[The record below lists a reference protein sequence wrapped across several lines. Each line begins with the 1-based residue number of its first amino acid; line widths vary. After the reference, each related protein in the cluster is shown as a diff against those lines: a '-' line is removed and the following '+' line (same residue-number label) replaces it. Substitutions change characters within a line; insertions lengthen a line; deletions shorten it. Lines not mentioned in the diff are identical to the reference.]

1 MENNTTYHIPVL
13 FKESID
19 ALQINPA
26 GTYVDVTFGGGG
38 HAREIFNR
46 LNEHGRLIVFD
57 QDPDAKKNAWEAPNF
72 HFVPANFSF
81 LKNHL
86 RLLNIKQ
93 IDGLLADL
101 GVSSHQFDEAE
112 RGFSIRE
119 DAALDMRMNQQADL
133 SAFKV
138 VNEYDESALTA
149 ILKNYGELTNAR
161 LIAREIILKRSEKL
175 IETTGELMSIISRF
189 APKFK
194 DHKFF
199 AQVFQAIRI
208 EVNQELEVL
217 KNLLIQ
223 SSELLAENGR
233 LVVISYHSLED
244 RLVKNFMKRGSFNGE
259 VKKDFFGNIL
269 KPLTEVVRHP
279 IVPSDEE
286 IKRNTRARSAKL
298 RIAVKNVG

>member
-1 MENNTTYHIPVL
+1 MENNTAYHIPVL
-13 FKESID
+13 FNECID
-19 ALQINPA
+19 ALQIDPA

-38 HAREIFNR
+38 HSREIFSR
-46 LNEHGRLIVFD
+46 LNENGRLIAFD
-57 QDPDAKKNAWEAPNF
+57 QDPDAQKNTWIAPNF
-72 HFVPANFSF
+72 HFIPANFSF

-86 RLLNIKQ
+86 RFLGIVRIN
-93 IDGLLADL
+93 GLLADL

-244 RLVKNFMKRGSFNGE
+244 RLVKNFMKRGSFDGE

>member
-1 MENNTTYHIPVL
+1 MENNSAYHIPVL
-13 FKESID
+13 FEESID
-19 ALQINPA
+19 ALQINPT

-38 HAREIFNR
+38 HAREIFRR

-101 GVSSHQFDEAE
+101 GVSSHQFDEAG
-112 RGFSIRE
+112 RGFTIRE
-119 DAALDMRMNQQADL
+119 NASLDMRMNQNAEL
-133 SAFKV
+133 SAKIV
-138 VNEYDESALTA
+138 VNTYDEGLLTS
-149 ILKNYGELTNAR
+149 IFRNYGELSNAR
-161 LIAREIILKRSEKL
+161 LLAQEIVLKRTEKP
-175 IETTGELMSIISRF
+175 IETTSELMSVLRRF

-194 DHKFF
+194 DHKFY

-217 KNLLIQ
+217 KSLMVQ
-223 SSELLAENGR
+223 STEMLAPKGR

-244 RLVKNFMKRGSFNGE
+244 RLVKNYMKRGSFEGE
-259 VKKDFFGNIL
+259 IQKDFFGNVL
-269 KPLTEVVRHP
+269 KPLNEVVRHP
-279 IVPSDEE
+279 IVPSEEE
-286 IKRNTRARSAKL
+286 IQRNTRARSAKL
-298 RIAVKNVG
+298 RIAEKNVG

>member
-1 MENNTTYHIPVL
+1 
-13 FKESID
+13 
-19 ALQINPA
+19 
-26 GTYVDVTFGGGG
+26 
-38 HAREIFNR
+38 
-46 LNEHGRLIVFD
+46 
-57 QDPDAKKNAWEAPNF
+57 
-72 HFVPANFSF
+72 
-81 LKNHL
+81 
-86 RLLNIKQ
+86 
-93 IDGLLADL
+93 
-101 GVSSHQFDEAE
+101 
-112 RGFSIRE
+112 
-119 DAALDMRMNQQADL
+119 MNQQADL

-244 RLVKNFMKRGSFNGE
+244 RLVKNFMKRGSFDGE

-286 IKRNTRARSAKL
+286 INRNTRARSAKL